1 LVFELMELNLY
12 EWIKGRRHFLP
23 EGKVKAYVFQL
34 LKAIDHMHR
43 NGIFHR
49 DIKPENV
56 LISDETLKLA
66 DFGSCK
72 GVYSKQPYTEYI
84 STRWYRPPECLL
96 TDGYYDY
103 KMDIWGVGCVFFEVM
118 ALFPLFP
125 GNNELDQVH
134 RIHKVLGT
142 PEASVLLDFEKK
154 ASHMKFNFPPVQGT
168 GLEKH
173 IMHVS
178 STGRDLITKMLA
190 YKSEERISARQALKH
205 VYFKDLVQ
213 LEKPLRVFPSPLGNT
228 DDSAG
233 DDEKT
238 DLILPKIKS
247 TNRSDG
253 KLKMVRSYKAISGKI
268 PSITKKIVLENRKIN
283 LSPVKRTL

>member
-1 LVFELMELNLY
+1 MELNLY

-23 EGKVKAYVFQL
+23 ENKVKAYVYHL

-56 LISDETLKLA
+56 LISDDTLKLA

-142 PEASVLLDFEKK
+142 PDPAVLAEFQKN
-154 ASHMKFNFPPVQGT
+154 ATHMKFNFPTVEGS
-168 GLEKH
+168 GFERH
-173 IMHVS
+173 IMHAS
-178 STGRDLITKMLA
+178 ASCRDLITKMLA
-190 YKSEERISARQALKH
+190 YKCEDRISARQALKH
-205 VYFKDLVQ
+205 SYFKDLVIQ
-213 LEKPLRVFPSPLGNT
+213 EKPLRVFPSPLGNT
-228 DDSAG
+228 DESAG
-233 DDEKT
+233 EDEKT
-238 DLILPKIKS
+238 GLVLPTIKTS
-247 TNRSDG
+247 KKSDSN
-253 KLKMVRSYKAISGKI
+253 LKTVKSYKTFNYKI

-283 LSPVKRTL
+283 ISPIKKTL